1 MLPAEGSQQAPHKPV
16 TCLFISWIQ
25 GHIHLQK
32 ENLYACVGLNQTQ
45 VNISPA
51 TASHYNTEAWYFTPA
66 VIIWWEAGNR
76 RDSNKGLY
84 PHSRGHQNWLQA
96 DSGRELQ
103 KHFQTNLKHL
113 GCKMGDAWKV
123 SLHGSCT
130 ALFCVV
136 LKSLLLL
143 SSVLEIIDFFLLNLS
158 NPFFN
163 WKIQQIAL
171 RRSV

>member
-1 MLPAEGSQQAPHKPV
+1 MPDLRQSSPPSQLPTAYFQESPGRTGWPTSPAHSQTRSQRSLGRGLAMLPAEGSQQAPHKPL

-25 GHIHLQK
+25 GHIHPQK

-45 VNISPA
+45 VNISPT

-113 GCKMGDAWKV
+113 GCKMGDA
-123 SLHGSCT
+123 
-130 ALFCVV
+130 
-136 LKSLLLL
+136 
-143 SSVLEIIDFFLLNLS
+143 
-158 NPFFN
+158 
-163 WKIQQIAL
+163 
-171 RRSV
+171 